1 MQVNRYDVAAE
12 APIMNT
18 YIPIN
23 FGELYRIGAHQ
34 AAEVEKASSQLG
46 EALAKFGEFRSPSK
60 IDTDNWYNLTT
71 NRRDI
76 QELLTRMT
84 TDPDALKDAA
94 FRAAITGAIN
104 STDYA
109 TLSRLQQSREGML
122 TRQKVNQELMI
133 KGGYNPLLHDVNFS
147 AYDTIGSGEIFND
160 VSPLAYMSVVDMVRP
175 YVDNMKGK
183 FLGSK
188 NGFLMQGVTDEMTD
202 AQLAANMSSIENS
215 PHYAQ
220 NLKLIQMQ
228 TGVDENTARDIL
240 NRKIFTAGREFTWN
254 DAQRDPL
261 VTAGA
266 RGGSG
271 GQYDIILS
279 NLTDQIESLGEQT
292 YKRFVDDSIQRGKK
306 GYAESLNEIFTN
318 SVKANKSV
326 RKGYEDVINQ
336 ISSNIGKEAST
347 IYNTMFTRNGM
358 QTDKGWRVGNTSSD
372 FQLAKRLVDNSG
384 ATGSSARPNKLQDD
398 FEKGYFKD
406 FFVAGDNKI
415 TTDGINVYHNK
426 YVYIPANQIEGKY
439 SADDIVRTLG
449 DWTNLGK
456 DQVKIT
462 TVDDTT
468 GTVRVSTNKSLN
480 SGKYI
485 KIPVLTKIPTSGQ
498 PSVEYDAQ
506 YAKTRGVGEKLR
518 GNMQML
524 SEYKRLHRG
533 VGNVGV
539 GNINKELE
547 EEE

>member
-1 MQVNRYDVAAE
+1 MQVNRFDVAAE

-18 YIPIN
+18 YVPIN

-60 IDTDNWYNLTT
+60 VDTDNWYNLTT

-109 TLSRLQQSREGML
+109 ALSRLQQSREGML
-122 TRQKVNQELMI
+122 ARQKANQELMAR
-133 KGGYNPLLHDVNFS
+133 GGYNPLLHDVNFS

-160 VSPLAYMSVVDMVRP
+160 ISPLAYMSVVDMVKP

-183 FLGSK
+183 FLGSR

-228 TGVDENTARDIL
+228 TGVDANTARDIL

-261 VTAGA
+261 VIAGA

-271 GQYDIILS
+271 GQSAGMLS
-279 NLTDQIESLGEQT
+279 NLTDQIQSLAGQT
-292 YKRFVDDSIQRGKK
+292 YSRFVDDSIQRGKN
-306 GYAESLNEIFTN
+306 GYAESLNEIFKN
-318 SVKANKSV
+318 SAKANKSI
-326 RKGYEDVINQ
+326 RRAYEDVINQ
-336 ISSNIGKEAST
+336 ISTPIGQEAST
-347 IYNTMFTRNGM
+347 VYNTMFTRKGM
-358 QTDKGWRVGNTSSD
+358 QTDKGWRLGNTSSD
-372 FQLAKRLVDNSG
+372 FQLVKRLVDNSR
-384 ATGSSARPNKLQDD
+384 ATGSNARPNKLQDD

-406 FFVAGDNKI
+406 FFVAGDDKI
-415 TTDGINVYHNK
+415 TTDGVNIYHNK
-426 YVYIPANQIEGKY
+426 YVYIPSDQIDGKY
-439 SADDIVRTLG
+439 SADDITRTLG

-456 DQVKIT
+456 DNVKIT

-468 GTVRVSTNKSLN
+468 GTVRISTSKSLN
-480 SGKYI
+480 SGRYL

-498 PSVEYDAQ
+498 PAIEYDAQ
-506 YAKTRGVGEKLR
+506 YAQTRGVGEKLR

-524 SEYKRLHRG
+524 SEYKRLLSTED
-533 VGNVGV
+533 
-539 GNINKELE
+539 INEELE